1 MQIDDIITPE
11 RIVCNIQVNSKKRA
25 LEVISE
31 TLTNSEPE
39 LNQQEVFESL
49 LNRERLGSTSL
60 GHGVALP
67 HGRVKSSDHTLG
79 VFIQLTDGID
89 FDSIDSQP
97 VDLLFGLLV
106 PEESTQEHLQI
117 LSMLAKLFSDEKFR
131 DKLRTLKD
139 SKKIYDLITHW
150 NAQSANPDEEE

>member
-1 MQIDDIITPE
+1 MQIDNILTPE
-11 RIVCNIQVNSKKRA
+11 RVVCNVQVNSKKRA

-31 TLTNSEPE
+31 LLTKTQPE
-39 LNQQEVFESL
+39 LNQQEIFESL

-79 VFIQLTDGID
+79 VFIQLKDGID
-89 FDSIDSQP
+89 FDAIDNQP

-131 DKLRTLKD
+131 EKLRTLKD
-139 SKKIYDLITHW
+139 SNKIYDLITHW
-150 NAQSANPDEEE
+150 NAHQPAKPDK